1 MRIGSFEF
9 RPGLW
14 PTLATLILLPFLS
27 GLGIWQLE
35 RASWKQALVDAHA
48 ARTREPAVALSSLLP
63 VTAASEY
70 RNVTANGRYNLE
82 NQLLLDNRLHQGRAG
97 YQVLTPLRLDEGNVT
112 VLVNR
117 GWVPTGASRAVL
129 PELDGP
135 TGTIR
140 MVALVKL
147 PPEEIFRLGADEE
160 RHAGWPQ
167 VIQAI
172 DIAALEDRLGYALL
186 PLVLLLDPDD
196 AHGFVRDWK
205 PVYGTLPD
213 KHRAYAL
220 QWFTLAAVLLLIYIG
235 VNSKRIS
242 NETAREG
249 NEKE

>member
-14 PTLATLILLPFLS
+14 PTLVTLILLPFLS
-27 GLGIWQLE
+27 GLGLWQLE
-35 RASWKQALVDAHA
+35 RAGWKQTLVDMHA

-63 VTAASEY
+63 VTVTSEY
-70 RNVTANGRYNLE
+70 RNVTVTGHFDLAH
-82 NQLLLDNRLHQGRAG
+82 QLLLDNRLHQGRAG
-97 YQVLTPLRLDEGNVT
+97 YQVLTPLRLNDAST
-112 VLVNR
+112 MVLVNR

-129 PELDGP
+129 PELAGP
-135 TGTIR
+135 AGP
-140 MVALVKL
+140 VHLSALVKL
-147 PPEEIFRLGADEE
+147 PPEEIFRLGAAEE

-167 VIQAI
+167 VVQAI
-172 DIAALEDRLGYALL
+172 DIAALEDRLGVALL
-186 PLVLLLDPDD
+186 PLLLLLDPDD

-205 PVYGTLPD
+205 PVYGTSPD

-235 VNSKRIS
+235 VNSKRIAHA
-242 NETAREG
+242 TAREG

>member
-1 MRIGSFEF
+1 MRIGSFDF
-9 RPGLW
+9 SPGLW

-27 GLGIWQLE
+27 GLGLWQLE
-35 RASWKQALVDAHA
+35 RADWKQTLVDTHA
-48 ARTREPAVALSSLLP
+48 ARTREPAAALSSLLP
-63 VTAASEY
+63 VTAASEF
-70 RNVTANGRYNLE
+70 RNVTVKGYYDLE
-82 NQLLLDNRLHQGRAG
+82 HQLLLDNRLHQGHAG
-97 YQVLTPLRLDEGNVT
+97 YQVLTPLRLNDVSTT

-135 TGTIR
+135 AGTIR
-140 MVALVKL
+140 LSALIKL

-196 AHGFVRDWK
+196 AHGFVRDWQ
-205 PVYGTLPD
+205 PVYGVTPD

-235 VNSKRIS
+235 VNSKRLS
-242 NETAREG
+242 NETVREG
-249 NEKE
+249 NEKK

>member
-1 MRIGSFEF
+1 MRIGNFEF

-35 RASWKQALVDAHA
+35 RASWKQALVDTHT

-70 RNVTANGRYNLE
+70 RTVTLKGHYDLE
-82 NQLLLDNRLHQGRAG
+82 RQLLLDNRLHRGHAG
-97 YQVLTPLRLDEGNVT
+97 YQVLTPLHLEGGGAT

-129 PELDGP
+129 PALDGP
-135 TGTIR
+135 AGTIR
-140 MVALVKL
+140 LAALVKL
-147 PPEEIFRLGADEE
+147 PPEKIFRLGADEE

-172 DIAALEDRLGYALL
+172 DVAALEERLGYALL

-196 AHGFVRDWK
+196 VHGYVRDWQ
-205 PVYGTLPD
+205 PVYGVKPE
-213 KHRAYAL
+213 KHRAYAM

-242 NETAREG
+242 NEKVQETD
-249 NEKE
+249 EKE